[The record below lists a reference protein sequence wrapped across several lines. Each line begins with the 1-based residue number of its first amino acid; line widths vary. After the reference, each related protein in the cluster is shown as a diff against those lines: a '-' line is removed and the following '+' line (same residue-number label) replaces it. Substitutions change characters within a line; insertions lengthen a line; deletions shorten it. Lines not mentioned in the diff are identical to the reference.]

1 MIYENILKLCECKN
15 ISIAKL
21 EKETGLG
28 NATIRGWAT
37 SSPTIDKIRKVAD
50 FFNVS
55 IDELVKETHK

>member
-1 MIYENILKLCECKN
+1 MIYENVLKLF
-15 ISIAKL
+15 